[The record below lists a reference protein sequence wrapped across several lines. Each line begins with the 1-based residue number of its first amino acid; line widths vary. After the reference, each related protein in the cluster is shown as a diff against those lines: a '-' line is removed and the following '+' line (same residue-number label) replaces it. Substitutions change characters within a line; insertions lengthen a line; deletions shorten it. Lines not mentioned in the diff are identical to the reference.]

1 MNCRECIWRIE
12 QSHTHH
18 LACRNTQAE
27 VYVSKHGYEN
37 GWAFWPWD
45 FDPIWIVKCNNFT
58 TIEVAKQVYEK
69 IEDKETFLN
78 NLKIVG
84 LKIEGINA

>member
-12 QSHTHH
+12 QPHTHH
-18 LACRNTQAE
+18 LACRNIQAD
-27 VYVSKHGYEN
+27 VHVNKHGYEN
-37 GWAFWPWD
+37 GWATWPWN
-45 FDPIWIVKCNNFT
+45 FDPIWITSCDAFV

-84 LKIEGINA
+84 LKLEGINA